1 LQDPNH
7 ELGLF
12 FIIHGRLPIRVVK
25 HGLLDKVE
33 YEECQNRDGEENGQ
47 AEAVHE
53 GDEADVEDG
62 AVLVVHEVDWA
73 RVEVYVVLHGGL
85 LCGLLVAGEAAI
97 HQSERCTH
105 QPVSDE
111 FQQWVVSI
119 KNHRANQRITNL
131 LKKVRVK
138 VSTRSFVKAN
148 GREWL
153 L

>member
-1 LQDPNH
+1 
-7 ELGLF
+7 
-12 FIIHGRLPIRVVK
+12 LPIRVVK

-33 YEECQNRDGEENGQ
+33 YDESQNRDGEENGQ
-47 AEAVHE
+47 AETVHE

-73 RVEVYVVLHGGL
+73 RVEVYVALHGGL
-85 LCGLLVAGEAAI
+85 FGGLLIAGESAV

-111 FQQWVVSI
+111 LQQWVVSI

-138 VSTRSFVKAN
+138 VTIRSLIKAN

-153 L
+153 LRQISIH